1 MSKLIN
7 QIVPCVIALLFVVTR
22 LCNTNCK
29 TYVEDKKKNYIV
41 TDFISRR
48 NFETN
53 LVELTYLITVS
64 VYNELNLTLNKVRMM
79 ILTLSRK
86 AKAKE
91 KLITFSKIDILRY
104 TIIKI

>member
-1 MSKLIN
+1 MLKI
-7 QIVPCVIALLFVVTR
+7 
-22 LCNTNCK
+22 
-29 TYVEDKKKNYIV
+29 KKKNYIV

-86 AKAKE
+86 VKAKE

>member
-1 MSKLIN
+1 MLKI
-7 QIVPCVIALLFVVTR
+7 
-22 LCNTNCK
+22 
-29 TYVEDKKKNYIV
+29 KKKNYIV

-53 LVELTYLITVS
+53 LIELTYLITVS

-86 AKAKE
+86 VKAKE